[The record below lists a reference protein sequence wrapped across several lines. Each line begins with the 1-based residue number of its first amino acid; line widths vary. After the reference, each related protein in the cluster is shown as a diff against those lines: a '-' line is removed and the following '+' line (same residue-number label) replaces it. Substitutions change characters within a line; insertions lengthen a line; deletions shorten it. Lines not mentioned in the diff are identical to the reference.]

1 MSCNPKTRD
10 RVFLFA
16 IFLMGL
22 SFNQKISDFLNKQTT
37 VTTEC
42 AGLYLFNVKGRLPRS
57 RYVEDLPLAGA
68 FDFFVIWTWMKNRK
82 EINWA
87 TVEARLTAALFIGI
101 PCYYGH
107 FILVSHFLIYRT
119 VTPVTTADYCVP
131 LVTWLA
137 AFHVLNLKPIYTR
150 ACILLTKM

>member
-22 SFNQKISDFLNKQTT
+22 SFSQKISDFLNKQTRVYT
-37 VTTEC
+37 FLMWREDFLDLVT
-42 AGLYLFNVKGRLPRS
+42 LKIYHWLVHLI
-57 RYVEDLPLAGA
+57 
-68 FDFFVIWTWMKNRK
+68 FFVIWTWMKNRK